1 MAETE
6 NQANELVSLDEIQK
20 DWHDLTVRVAQL
32 ETERGAL
39 EQENKALQKLL
50 ERVIEHRQKS
60 HNELVLILSGLV
72 SKLPIND
79 VGAIVGR
86 LVEHNSNVCEYLAAL
101 GKGTAEVQ
109 MPEMSVLKT
118 LDHAKRDLAGALK
131 PVLEE
136 LTHLDTPLEKSL
148 LPALAANPE
157 LFFSPRMVRANRCFI
172 KGLVPRERI
181 VREFG
186 EEALVFFTDMSTDP
200 KLNRNPKPEEI
211 VLAFKNDFETLFQ
224 QNPGVA
230 PQKRDELMQLYRQ
243 VQRSKG
249 TSADAHAQRVAFQKL
264 SFLEE
269 LLHYYCNQNTEAP
282 DLIFAQRLPALVE
295 QLVLG
300 GGPSGV
306 DEKLVSQAEELLA
319 HIVSPEH
326 RQMVINNVGKGSGT
340 GRTLKYVL
348 RLRSEKAPDQD
359 QVIAEFLRHLFS
371 GTDHPRTTP
380 ETLLPVVRLIHP
392 EMQRQVIKAIFTT
405 DRLPKSAA
413 EALGKAVGEQ
423 LGLKGVADMV
433 KAEATLSPEME
444 RQLAWEKVKEQIKK
458 HGDAASIASVVRER
472 LNSKYNS
479 EEIRESWITL
489 TEADSMTL
497 IRVFC
502 HLPYLPSGKTDPIAR
517 PVLETYVSRLT
528 HDKYASTLHKVVNS
542 LKGMHK
548 AKPDSPTLMNFLALV
563 RWVDPA
569 AADRLS
575 AEIGIGVAS
584 H

>member
-6 NQANELVSLDEIQK
+6 NQANDLASLDEIRK
-20 DWHDLTVRVAQL
+20 DWHDLNVRVAQL
-32 ETERGAL
+32 ESERGAL

-79 VGAIVGR
+79 VGGIVGR

-118 LDHAKRDLAGALK
+118 IDHAKRDLAAALK
-131 PVLEE
+131 PLLEQ
-136 LTHLDTPLEKSL
+136 LVRLDTPLEKNL
-148 LPALAANPE
+148 LPALVADPE

-181 VREFG
+181 LREFG
-186 EEALVFFTDMSTDP
+186 EEALVFFNDMSTDP
-200 KLNRNPKPEEI
+200 KLNRNPKPDEI
-211 VLAFKNDFETLFQ
+211 VLAFKNDFEALFQ
-224 QNPGVA
+224 QNPGLV
-230 PQKRDELMQLYRQ
+230 PQKREELMQLYRQ

-249 TSADAHAQRVAFQKL
+249 ASEEAHAQRVAFQKL

-269 LLHYYCNQNTEAP
+269 LLHYYTHQNTEAP
-282 DLIFAQRLPALVE
+282 DLIFAQRLPALIE

-300 GGPSGV
+300 GLPAEV
-306 DEKLVSQAEELLA
+306 DEKLVAQAEGMLG
-319 HIVSPEH
+319 HIVSQEH
-326 RQMVINNVGKGSGT
+326 RQMVINNVGKGGGA

-348 RLRSEKAPDQD
+348 RLRGEKIPDQD

-380 ETLLPVVRLIHP
+380 ETLVPVLRLIHP
-392 EMQRQVIKAIFTT
+392 EMQRHVIKAILTT
-405 DRLPKSAA
+405 DRLPKGAA
-413 EALGKAVGEQ
+413 ETLGKAVGEQ
-423 LGLKGVADMV
+423 LGMKGVADLI
-433 KAEATLSPEME
+433 KAEASLPPEME
-444 RQLAWEKVKEQIKK
+444 RLLAWEKIKEQIRK
-458 HGDAASIASVVRER
+458 HADAGSIASVVRER
-472 LNSKYNS
+472 LNSKYNAD
-479 EEIRESWITL
+479 EIRQSWITL

-497 IRVFC
+497 IRVIC

-528 HDKYASTLHKVVNS
+528 HEKYASTLHKVVNS
-542 LKGMHK
+542 LKGMFK

-563 RWVDPA
+563 RWVDPG